1 MKVKIEKKGDPMEE
15 IKELQA
21 KRLSFVAQGG
31 EHIKTNMRMRCAH
44 DSVWTIAN
52 VQVESYVTDG
62 GAESETG
69 CATDSMV
76 PIYLEYGTGI
86 HAKPEGGGTRAKHIP
101 WTYYDEELDQFFTT
115 SGMEAQPFAQPG
127 FDAAKPG
134 IDRLAEKVLRV

>member
-15 IKELQA
+15 INELQA
-21 KRLSFVAQGG
+21 KQLSFVDQGG

-86 HAKPEGGGTRAKHIP
+86 HAVNGDGRKTP
-101 WTYYDEELDQFFTT
+101 WTYYDEETDQFFRTH
-115 SGMEAQPFAQPG
+115 GMEAQPFAQPG

>member
-1 MKVKIEKKGDPMEE
+1 MKVKIEKKGDPMDE

-21 KRLSFVAQGG
+21 KQLSFVAQGG

-76 PIYLEYGTGI
+76 PVYLEYGTGI
-86 HAKPEGGGTRAKHIP
+86 HAVNGDGRKTP
-101 WTYYDEELDQFFTT
+101 WTYYDEETDQFFRTH
-115 SGMEAQPFAQPG
+115 GMEAQPFAQPG

>member
-1 MKVKIEKKGDPMEE
+1 MKVKIEKKGDPMDE
-15 IKELQA
+15 IKELQT
-21 KRLSFVAQGG
+21 KQLSFVDQGG

-86 HAKPEGGGTRAKHIP
+86 HAVNGDGRKTP
-101 WTYYDEELDQFFTT
+101 WTYYDEETDQFFRTH
-115 SGMEAQPFAQPG
+115 GMEAQPFAQPG

>member
-76 PIYLEYGTGI
+76 PVYLEYGTGI
-86 HAKPEGGGTRAKHIP
+86 HAVNGDGRKTP
-101 WTYYDEELDQFFTT
+101 WTYYDEETDQFFRTH
-115 SGMEAQPFAQPG
+115 GMKAQPFAQPG

-134 IDRLAEKVLRV
+134 IDRLAEKVLRA

>member
-86 HAKPEGGGTRAKHIP
+86 HAVNGDGRKTP
-101 WTYYDEELDQFFTT
+101 WTYYDEETDQFFRTH
-115 SGMEAQPFAQPG
+115 GMEAQPFAQPG